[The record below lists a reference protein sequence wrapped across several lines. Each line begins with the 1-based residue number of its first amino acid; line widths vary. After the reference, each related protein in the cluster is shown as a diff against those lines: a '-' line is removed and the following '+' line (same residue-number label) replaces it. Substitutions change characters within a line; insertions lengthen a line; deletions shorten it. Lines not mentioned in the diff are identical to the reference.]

1 MNDQTIEIKRKH
13 FLGGV
18 SLVWIPF
25 LFFATPTLIGLSH
38 VFRGVSREKATGLA
52 AVAGGVTEL
61 LATFGLAVTLVF
73 EVVAIILLL
82 RSFSGER
89 PARAILSALSICCS
103 GFMLVIIGL
112 LLCLNAFVHRQ

>member
-1 MNDQTIEIKRKH
+1 MGRFSRVD
-13 FLGGV
+13 
-18 SLVWIPF
+18 SIPV
-25 LFFATPTLIGLSH
+25 LCYAHLIGLYH
-38 VFRGVSREKATGLA
+38 AFRGVSREKATGLA

-89 PARAILSALSICCS
+89 PARAILSRFPSVAVDSCW
-103 GFMLVIIGL
+103 
-112 LLCLNAFVHRQ
+112 

>member
-1 MNDQTIEIKRKH
+1 MGRFSRVD
-13 FLGGV
+13 
-18 SLVWIPF
+18 SIPV
-25 LFFATPTLIGLSH
+25 LCYAHLIGLYH
-38 VFRGVSREKATGLA
+38 AFRGVSREKATGLA

-82 RSFSGER
+82 RSSSGAR

-112 LLCLNAFVHRQ
+112 FLWLNAFVHRQ

>member
-13 FLGGV
+13 FLWGV

-25 LFFATPTLIGLSH
+25 LFFATPTLIGLYH
-38 VFRGVSREKATGLA
+38 AFRGVSREKATGLA

-82 RSFSGER
+82 HPSPES
-89 PARAILSALSICCS
+89 ARLAQFYRRFPSVAVDSCW
-103 GFMLVIIGL
+103 
-112 LLCLNAFVHRQ
+112 